1 MKIDLHCHT
10 KMCKKGDGDGRNV
23 TPALFK
29 EKIESNGIEIVA
41 ITNHNDFDV
50 KQYYDLKN
58 SVTESC
64 DVWPGIEFDVKGSSK
79 KTGHILVICNPSKVE
94 DFNNIIQNL
103 IKDIS
108 PDDFI
113 ITISELCN
121 SFNSLEVVYIPHYFK
136 DHQLSEEDMQ
146 LLEDNVYSSKR
157 LLREPSDIKSLGVL
171 NANGY
176 RSIIGSDVKDWND
189 YDNCSFADLKYK
201 IKGFDNFL
209 KLLDKDSTFLN
220 DLINR
225 DLYETVTVY
234 GKSREKKHPFEIDVY
249 NDINVIFGDKG
260 SGKSEILDS
269 LHVYFKNEK
278 GIDAV
283 KYSGGDK
290 TSWFE
295 GLIKENPTSY
305 SHENLDVGDLID
317 EITNVREYSD
327 KPPKKIDQYLLY
339 FNNIS
344 TNKKRQKLLILNQN
358 KVLTFDLT
366 QYQDYYSEYKKVAKF
381 EDELYSFES
390 FKMNKQKYEV
400 LVNSIK
406 ELKNDAYKL
415 SLAEWCKQWADFLTD
430 NLIDKLDE
438 YSSESDGTPQ
448 IPKETGFYDF
458 CNNRFKLIDSI
469 KLIKKTLMTKEKTIE
484 YNYIGKIGDKG
495 AGYLNSQVGFLTLDN
510 YSEISANQVTGKKTT
525 IKTYLNVL
533 NLFENKCYSSE
544 LVTLITEMNNDLNDT
559 IESIDYFIYNKK
571 QFELNNESYMPSKG
585 EMAIL
590 SLQYNLLNK
599 TNEEVFLIDEPEV
612 NLGSTYIE
620 NTIVPLIK
628 NLGRAKKKVIIA
640 THDANIAIRTY
651 PVTSILKK
659 SSNNT
664 YETYQGSMFT
674 NELIDKKS
682 GVILK
687 WDEESE
693 KYLEG
698 GKIAF
703 EERGTLYGTTN
714 RSNN

>member
-1 MKIDLHCHT
+1 M
-10 KMCKKGDGDGRNV
+10 
-23 TPALFK
+23 
-29 EKIESNGIEIVA
+29 
-41 ITNHNDFDV
+41 
-50 KQYYDLKN
+50 
-58 SVTESC
+58 
-64 DVWPGIEFDVKGSSK
+64 
-79 KTGHILVICNPSKVE
+79 
-94 DFNNIIQNL
+94 
-103 IKDIS
+103 
-108 PDDFI
+108 
-113 ITISELCN
+113 
-121 SFNSLEVVYIPHYFK
+121 
-136 DHQLSEEDMQ
+136 
-146 LLEDNVYSSKR
+146 
-157 LLREPSDIKSLGVL
+157 
-171 NANGY
+171 
-176 RSIIGSDVKDWND
+176 
-189 YDNCSFADLKYK
+189 
-201 IKGFDNFL
+201 
-209 KLLDKDSTFLN
+209 
-220 DLINR
+220 
-225 DLYETVTVY
+225 
-234 GKSREKKHPFEIDVY
+234 
-249 NDINVIFGDKG
+249 
-260 SGKSEILDS
+260 
-269 LHVYFKNEK
+269 HVYFKNEK

-525 IKTYLNVL
+525 IKTYLNAL

-640 THDANIAIRTY
+640 THDSNIAIRTY

-659 SSNNT
+659 SSNNN